1 MGSEEITLIKNG
13 IIITMNGR
21 RRIIK
26 DGAVAIK
33 NDTIVAVGPTKDI
46 EKEYKGD
53 KIIDGRKKIVMPGFI
68 DTHVHNAQT
77 LLRGVITDYEI
88 SIPPVWIRYL
98 IPYEANLTKE
108 DMELVSTLTQL
119 NMIEH
124 GITTFLEAGGP
135 HPDAIGEAMKKT
147 GIRGVITKSTVD
159 MGNMPESMTLTTEE
173 EIKANTEL
181 VEKWNGKENDRIRA
195 WFSLREIVLSS
206 EELFHKFKELAEKYK
221 VGITAHIAEA
231 HMEVEYSL
239 EHYKLRP
246 VEWLYHIGFLGK
258 NVVLSHAAFLT
269 PKEVHLLGE
278 TKTNVAYCPSIDHM
292 LMSAPRV
299 PEMLAA
305 GVNVSIGSDGG
316 WKTSIDILGEIRLAS
331 IVQKQCYGFPYH
343 DRTAVDAKDL
353 LEMAT
358 INGAKA
364 LMWDDQIGSIEPGKK
379 ADIVIIDTNRPHFTP
394 INDIITTL
402 VYCGTVGDVD
412 TVIIDGKILYESKKF
427 IIPNVD
433 ELLEKAQSR
442 TEEIMELIKSQKNK

>member
-1 MGSEEITLIKNG
+1 MSSEEVILIKNAT
-13 IIITMNGR
+13 IITMDKD

-26 DGAVAIK
+26 DGAVVIV
-33 NDTIVAVGPTKDI
+33 NDKIAAVGPTKDI

-53 KIIDGRKKIVMPGFI
+53 KIIDGRKKLILPGFI

-98 IPYEANLTKE
+98 IPYEANLTK
-108 DMELVSTLTQL
+108 DDVKLVSTLTQL

-135 HPDAIGEAMKKT
+135 HPDSIGEAMKET

-159 MGNMPESMTLTTEE
+159 MGSMPESMTLTTEE
-173 EIKANTEL
+173 EIKANVNL

-206 EELFHKFKELAEKYK
+206 AELYHKFKELAKKYN

-231 HMEVEYSL
+231 HMEVEYAL
-239 EHYKLRP
+239 EHYKKRP
-246 VEWLYHIGFLGK
+246 VEWLYHIGFLGR

-269 PKEVHLLGE
+269 PKEVHMLGE
-278 TKTNVAYCPSIDHM
+278 TNTSVAYCPSIDHM
-292 LMSAPRV
+292 LMPAPRV

-364 LMWDDQIGSIEPGKK
+364 LMWDDKIGSIEPGKK
-379 ADIVIIDTNRPHFTP
+379 ADIIIIDTNKPHFTP
-394 INDIITTL
+394 INDIITTF
-402 VYCGTVGDVD
+402 VYCGTAGDVD
-412 TVIIDGKILYESKKF
+412 TVMIDGKILYENKRF
-427 IIPNVD
+427 TIPHVD
-433 ELLEKAQSR
+433 RILEKAQER
-442 TEEIMELIKSQKNK
+442 TNELIEMIKSQKKT